1 MKEKENIKLIKP
13 VSDLKSEFL
22 EMAQEFHIAGENE
35 IIGIGSISVE
45 DFDNSVSRAKDHSH
59 GINLSEGRVPA
70 TTYWLVRQGQILGSS
85 NLRHELNDYL
95 RKFGGHIGYSIRPSQ
110 RGKGFGIL
118 ILKLTLEK
126 ARQLGLD
133 KVLVTCD
140 DDNFAS
146 ARVIEKNG
154 GILEGKIVDDSHKVP
169 VRRYWIEL
177 TEKGSK
183 K

>member
-1 MKEKENIKLIKP
+1 METKENISLIEP
-13 VSDLKSEFL
+13 ALELKSEFL
-22 EMAQEFHIAGENE
+22 AMAEEFQDAGENE
-35 IIGIGSISVE
+35 IIGLGSISID
-45 DFDNSVSRAKDHSH
+45 DFDNSVSRAKDHSC
-59 GINLSEGRVPA
+59 GLNIAEGRVPA
-70 TTYWLVRQGQILGSS
+70 TTYWLVRQGQILGPS

-154 GILEGKIVDDSHKVP
+154 GILEGNIVDDSHKVP